1 MTEEAPKKSKRLP
14 GWGLWF
20 VALILVVLVG
30 GVFLIR
36 GQRLS
41 SLDRDIFE
49 LAKSHWND
57 NRLTDYEVEVTV
69 TGRQPGIY
77 VVKVQ
82 NGIAVE
88 SSMDGRALTRP
99 RTFGTW
105 SVDGMFE
112 TLQRDLDTN
121 EIDNNLMLGAVFDE
135 TFGYPLRYE
144 RLEMKTGVHDSLQW
158 EVTRFV
164 IPSPTQ
170 SPGDPQAEQQAS
182 QP

>member
-1 MTEEAPKKSKRLP
+1 MTDEAPKQSKRLP

-20 VALILVVLVG
+20 VAMIMVVLIG

-36 GQRLS
+36 GQRLP
-41 SLDRDIFE
+41 SLDRSRFE
-49 LAKSHWND
+49 LAKSQWLD
-57 NRLTDYEVEVTV
+57 TRLNDYEVEVTV
-69 TGRQPGIY
+69 TGRQPGLY
-77 VVKVQ
+77 TVKVE
-82 NGIAVE
+82 NGIATE
-88 SSMDGRALTRP
+88 STMDGRALTRP

-121 EIDNNLMLGAVFDE
+121 EEDNNLMLGAVFDD

-144 RLEMKTGVHDSLQW
+144 RVELRTGVHDSLQW
-158 EVTRFV
+158 EVTRFGSSQRAEKSSNQ
-164 IPSPTQ
+164 P
-170 SPGDPQAEQQAS
+170 AEQQAS